1 MTAALIVDDEPAILR
16 LIAMVLRD
24 LGFETLT
31 ATDAESATEVLK
43 SSKPD
48 LVVTDVRLPGISGVE
63 LAKRIKASRRL
74 AKTPVLLMS
83 AFAEPQE
90 HEGDGFIAKPFDISE
105 LKEAFSPYIEAS
117 SGQAAPGRR
126 RSDQKTASPGAVSA
140 RAVSRTPTATSTKA
154 PPSGATRSTAAPDIH
169 PA

>member
-24 LGFETLT
+24 LGFGTLT

-90 HEGDGFIAKPFDISE
+90 HEGDGFIAKPFAISE
-105 LKEAFSPYIEAS
+105 LEEEFSPYIEAS
-117 SGQAAPGRR
+117 SAGTAEKRSENSESRGGQRSRR
-126 RSDQKTASPGAVSA
+126 
-140 RAVSRTPTATSTKA
+140 
-154 PPSGATRSTAAPDIH
+154 
-169 PA
+169 